1 MFKSL
6 SIRLHKRNICVCL
19 IQRYSLTGENSEVRT
34 KLSVRDVG
42 SNPATPFWIFKKK
55 GCTKVENVLNVHER
69 KMDKSS
75 ESLSIDKIKKAAEH
89 LRQALIL
96 MCQIDGCDDASDQMK
111 KKIRSIVSAFSID
124 KSELE
129 RMIESYEK
137 E

>member
-1 MFKSL
+1 VDSVVD
-6 SIRLHKRNICVCL
+6 VC
-19 IQRYSLTGENSEVRT
+19 EN
-34 KLSVRDVG
+34 
-42 SNPATPFWIFKKK
+42 
-55 GCTKVENVLNVHER
+55 

-75 ESLSIDKIKKAAEH
+75 ESLVMKKIKGAAEH

-96 MCQIDGCDDASDQMK
+96 MCQVDGCDDASDKTK

-129 RMIESYEK
+129 RIIESSEK